1 MTSESAGVSP
11 WLALATLAVTLLLLL
26 WVTRWLTLHLQ
37 MLGLRWLNDPDVV
50 LWIFFALVLPG
61 VVLHELSHWLMA
73 RLLRVPARLPSL
85 GPGRSSSQR
94 GGKVTL
100 GSVQTAK
107 ADPVRSSLIGL
118 APLLTGATVIFLI
131 GTRVLG
137 VDELTSQ
144 GLDGVLAGLG
154 DLLRVPDVWLW
165 LYLIFAVS
173 NAMLPSATDMQPVRP
188 VLIFLGIVAAVAV
201 IVVGLPN
208 VPPAI
213 VTGVSAFAAYLASA
227 FALTLAVDAAF
238 MLVVGLL
245 GLLTNALK
253 PR

>member
-1 MTSESAGVSP
+1 MTSEPAAVSP
-11 WLALATLAVTLLLLL
+11 WLVMATLVVTLLLLL
-26 WVTRWLTLHLQ
+26 WVTRWVTLHLQ
-37 MLGLRWLNDPDVV
+37 MLGMRWLNDPDVV
-50 LWIFFALVLPG
+50 LWIYFALILPG

-73 RLLRVPARLPSL
+73 RLLGVPASLPAL
-85 GPGRSSSQR
+85 GPEKGGSRR

-107 ADPVRSSLIGL
+107 VDPLRSSLIGL
-118 APLLTGATVIFLI
+118 APLLAGTTVIFLI
-131 GTRVLG
+131 GTHVLS
-137 VDELTSQ
+137 VDELTGQ
-144 GLDGVLAGLG
+144 GLAGFLAGLG
-154 DLLRVPDVWLW
+154 DLLRVPDIWLW

-173 NAMLPSATDMQPVRP
+173 NAMLPSESDMQAVRP
-188 VLIFLGIVAAVAV
+188 VLIFLGIVTAVAL

-213 VTGVSAFAAYLASA
+213 VTGVGAFAAYLASA
-227 FALTLAVDAAF
+227 FTLTLAVDAVF
-238 MLVVGLL
+238 MLVIGLL